1 MPPLVNPNKDFQQ
14 NVGTINSTTLAQ
26 TPSVAYS
33 SPTPTTLNSSSLAS
47 TPSVNYQ
54 APAPTPIYP
63 VAGLNSTDPASVLN
77 ETAPE
82 KQANDLTTQLEAL
95 NNRLVGEQATQTANE
110 NAQGV
115 PTLNKDI
122 TDLSAKL
129 SGLKNESLAIPLQLQ
144 DASHGRGVTTS
155 GLAPIQTA
163 ALRQNAIKSLS
174 VASQLEA
181 TRGNLTTA
189 LDLAD
194 RATKQE
200 FDPIREEIAAKTANL
215 KLIMESPAYSLADK
229 KRAQTQLDLQNK
241 KKQEL
246 DVAEENRKT
255 IQGLGLQALQNGA
268 PAAVVS
274 AIMAST
280 DIGTAFTAAQGY
292 AAKET
297 ATSIQEYQF
306 AVRNGYT
313 GSFSQYQ
320 NEDANRKISI
330 AAAGSGSGLAG
341 TPNSYKEWQLAGG
354 QAGTGKTYNQFLM
367 DSNTKAPTVAQQ
379 TVSEYAARIEQSEPT
394 INSLESAITNMNY
407 ASFIAQSKLPAAAQS
422 SEMQQYMQAAR
433 NFINAKLRRESGAVI
448 SPTEFTEARAQYLP
462 QPGDTAATLAQ
473 KKANRDL
480 VFASLKKAAGPA
492 YSSVSDLL
500 GQTQAP
506 ATTSQFADI
515 QNSITLDQTTKTAYI
530 PRSVWSTLGARQ
542 DALLAEAAADGYKL
556 LVK

>member
-1 MPPLVNPNKDFQQ
+1 MTSALLPGLGGGGTFPKADLTQNPVATPKPQMVSNLVPAD
-14 NVGTINSTTLAQ
+14 TTLSFGSS
-26 TPSVAYS
+26 TPSPVTA
-33 SPTPTTLNSSSLAS
+33 PIPTTLNSTSLS
-47 TPSVNYQ
+47 QPPTVSYQ
-54 APAPTPIYP
+54 SPQPTPIYP
-63 VAGLNSTDPASVLN
+63 VAGLNSIDPASVLT

-82 KQANDLTTQLEAL
+82 KQANDLSTSLQDL
-95 NNRLVGEQATQTANE
+95 NSRLVGESAAQYSNE
-110 NAQGV
+110 AAQGV
-115 PTLNKDI
+115 PGLNKDV

-144 DASHGRGVTTS
+144 DASHGRGITTA

-194 RATKQE
+194 RATKQQ
-200 FDPIREEIAAKTANL
+200 FDPIREEIAAKSANL
-215 KLIMESPAYSLADK
+215 KLIIESPAYSLADK
-229 KRAQTQLDLQNK
+229 KRAQQQLDLQDQK
-241 KKQEL
+241 ASEL
-246 DVAEENRKT
+246 KVAEDNHKT
-255 IQGLGLQALQNGA
+255 IQALGLQAVQNGA

-274 AIMAST
+274 QIMAAQ
-280 DIGTAFTAAQGY
+280 DIATAFSAAQGY

-306 AVRNGYT
+306 AVRNGYA

-330 AAAGSGSGLAG
+330 AAAGAGAGLSG

-354 QAGTGKTYNQFLM
+354 QEGTGKTYDQFLT
-367 DSNTKAPTVAQQ
+367 SSGTKAPTVAQQ
-379 TVSEYAARIEQSEPT
+379 TVSEYAARLEQAEPIIST
-394 INSLESAITNMNY
+394 LESTITGMNY
-407 ASFIAQSKLPAAAQS
+407 ASFITQTKLPSVAQS

-448 SPTEFTEARAQYLP
+448 SPTEFSEARQQYLP
-462 QPGDTAATLAQ
+462 QPGDTTQTLAQ

-492 YSSVSDLL
+492 YSSVNELL
-500 GQTQAP
+500 GTVSQDTGTAF
-506 ATTSQFADI
+506 TSP
-515 QNSITLDQTTKTAYI
+515 SGHTYTL
-530 PRSVWSTLGARQ
+530 PN
-542 DALLAEAAADGYKL
+542 
-556 LVK
+556 